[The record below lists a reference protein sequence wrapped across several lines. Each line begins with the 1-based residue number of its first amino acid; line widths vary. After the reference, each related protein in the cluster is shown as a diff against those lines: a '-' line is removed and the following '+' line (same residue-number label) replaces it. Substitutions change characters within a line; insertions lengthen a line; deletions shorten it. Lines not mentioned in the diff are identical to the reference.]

1 MGLLFLLL
9 LISAGITYLS
19 HAWTENNNNKR
30 ENCVAGAI
38 ISSALTAVVFI
49 IIWAGS
55 YVSFLEMEKNLA
67 TIEQYSSA
75 VKLYAEKG
83 VAEFKPGSGQPS
95 EFTDLKYQN
104 YQGQIGQMIKDL
116 RYQVKEYN
124 SDLTGKKLMKD
135 NWFFSWCIIM
145 PNNTKIITM
154 QEYLK

>member
-95 EFTDLKYQN
+95 EFTDHHGFRTIIVFDLLNNSSSQYGRLPGLVPQN
-104 YQGQIGQMIKDL
+104 H
-116 RYQVKEYN
+116 
-124 SDLTGKKLMKD
+124 
-135 NWFFSWCIIM
+135 SWPCF
-145 PNNTKIITM
+145 
-154 QEYLK
+154 LCH